1 MAVSTYTPVAQL
13 VTERPARARIF
24 ERLGIDYCCNGD
36 RPLAEACRKND
47 LDPNTVA
54 QMLDVAADATVFSDT
69 TDWSDASLSDLIDNI
84 VETHH
89 AYLRRELSKLENL
102 LMTVTDAHGDEVSWL
117 DPTLEVFQTL
127 KLDVQ
132 THIMTEEERVFPS
145 IRALEQKNPSSESS
159 ALDRPGVEQ
168 MIKEHDDSGAALERL
183 RDLTNDYTPPEEACS
198 KFHAAMEELEALEKD
213 MHRHI
218 HKENHIL
225 FPRARSLAE

>member
-1 MAVSTYTPVAQL
+1 MAISTYTPIAQL
-13 VTERPARARIF
+13 VTERPTRAHIF
-24 ERLGIDYCCNGD
+24 ERLGIDYCCYGD
-36 RPLAEACRKND
+36 RSLAEACRKND
-47 LDPNTVA
+47 LDPNTVS
-54 QMLDVAADATVFSDT
+54 QMLDVAVDATASSDT
-69 TDWSDASLSDLIDNI
+69 ADWSDAPLGDLIDHI
-84 VETHH
+84 VDTHH
-89 AYLRRELSKLENL
+89 AYLRRELPKLENL

-145 IRALEQKNPSSESS
+145 IRTLEQKSTSSESP

-183 RDLTNDYTPPEEACS
+183 RDVTGDYTPPEEACP
-198 KFHAAMEELEALEKD
+198 KFHAAMDGLEELEKD

-225 FPRARSLAE
+225 FPRARSLAK